1 MARVLRRAQWE
12 GEVVRS
18 GNMDKIIVQNLEVVV
33 NAGFDVWGRQKKQRA
48 LISVTLTLGGE
59 FDSAAS
65 TDSVDDSTV
74 HYGTLS
80 KAIQQEF
87 NDKHAPWIGTAEL
100 ATRVARCVSRV
111 AEDADV
117 YAIETEICYIK
128 GSMFGEGAGYIYS
141 TIETSENRSEVMY
154 LRNMTIPC
162 LIGVN
167 SNERLQKQP
176 VVVNAWI
183 DKVARS
189 RVDAYPELES
199 LLFKVSIRIL
209 ASLHRLTRRS

>member
-117 YAIETEICYIK
+117 YAIETEICYTK

>member
-1 MARVLRRAQWE
+1 MARVLRRAQWD

-18 GNMDKIIVQNLEVVV
+18 GHMDKIMVQNLEVVV

-48 LISVTLTLGGE
+48 LISVTLTLGE
-59 FDSAAS
+59 QFDSASS
-65 TDSVDDSTV
+65 TDSVDESTV

-87 NDKHAPWIGTAEL
+87 NDKHAPWMGTADL
-100 ATRVARCVSRV
+100 ATRVARCVSHV
-111 AEDADV
+111 AKSAEV
-117 YAIETEICYIK
+117 YAIETEVCYIK
-128 GSMFGEGAGYIYS
+128 GSMFGEGAGYVFS
-141 TIETSENRSEVMY
+141 SIETSKNRSEVLY
-154 LRNMTIPC
+154 LRNITIPC

-176 VVVNAWI
+176 VVVNVWI

-199 LLFKVSIRIL
+199 LLFKVSTSNIAIM
-209 ASLHRLTRRS
+209 HRLTRRS

>member
-1 MARVLRRAQWE
+1 MARVLRRAQWD

-18 GNMDKIIVQNLEVVV
+18 GHMDKIMVQNLEVVV

-48 LISVTLTLGGE
+48 LISVKLTLGE
-59 FDSAAS
+59 QFDSASS
-65 TDSVDDSTV
+65 TDSVDESTV

-87 NDKHAPWIGTAEL
+87 NDKHAPWMGTADL
-100 ATRVARCVSRV
+100 ATRVARCVSHV
-111 AEDADV
+111 AKSAEV

-128 GSMFGEGAGYIYS
+128 GSMFGEGAGYVFS
-141 TIETSENRSEVMY
+141 SIETSKNRSEVLY
-154 LRNMTIPC
+154 LRNISIPC

-167 SNERLQKQP
+167 ANERLQKQP

-189 RVDAYPELES
+189 RVDSYPELES
-199 LLFKVSIRIL
+199 LLSKVSTSNFTIM
-209 ASLHRLTRRS
+209 HRLTRCS